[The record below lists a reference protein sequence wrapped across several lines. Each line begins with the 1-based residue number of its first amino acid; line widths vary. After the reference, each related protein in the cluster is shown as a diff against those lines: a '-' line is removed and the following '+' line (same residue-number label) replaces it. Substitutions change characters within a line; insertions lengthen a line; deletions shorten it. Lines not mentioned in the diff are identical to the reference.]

1 MKVRIMQLFYVT
13 GVMLFM
19 FACNGKQSD
28 ENREASR
35 EEPSAEQKTVA
46 DVVENYLRLKDAL
59 VASDPDQAKEKA
71 VKLLEVIDATQ
82 MFRMQ
87 QSAKEIASAD
97 NLETQRVFFDS
108 LSVDLYQRLQ
118 ETQGNEQL
126 LYRQFCPMAFN
137 NRGAFWLS
145 SNREIRN
152 PYFGEQMM
160 NCGRVE
166 EEVRPSNE
174 KQ

>member
-1 MKVRIMQLFYVT
+1 MKISMIQLFYMT
-13 GVMLFM
+13 GILAFM
-19 FACNGKQSD
+19 FACNGKPTD
-28 ENREASR
+28 ENREAGT
-35 EEPSAEQKTVA
+35 EKPSAEQRTVS

-59 VASDPDQAKEKA
+59 VASDLEQAKENA

-82 MFRMQ
+82 MPRMQ

-97 NLETQRVFFDS
+97 NLEVQRVFFDS
-108 LSVDLYQRLQ
+108 LSVHLYQRLQ

-126 LYRQFCPMAFN
+126 LYKQFCPMAFN